1 MARKT
6 IMKRLFSIVC
16 ALSMLTFVAC
26 TDDNNGGDTGEIV
39 VPPTQQEN
47 LSQEIGASTT
57 EGSGVTFTTT
67 GAWTSTIKS
76 VRSGE
81 ADWVAITPDH
91 GDAAGTYT
99 IAITLTPNETGE
111 ERRAEIIITC
121 GETKIVITIVQSAT
135 DEPSQGGDEPSQDG
149 NVVQF
154 GSFPGPKIK
163 ALKQY
168 RLTADGELDELL
180 STRSFKYE
188 DSRGLL
194 TEVTQRWG
202 DGEYDYEKYT
212 FTYPTGTDTKLVM
225 KCDQWYVVDGINGAQ
240 SGYEYDGYENIM
252 TLNEKGYIVSF
263 YNVGDED
270 EVGTL
275 EYDEDQL
282 VRLNYGDCGHTE
294 YRWDTWTMVYQKY
307 DEMGDG
313 QYVREHTFTPSY
325 LYGNS
330 FWHSQ
335 VDPTVMCEEEVGV
348 LLPWAFGLAG
358 GHNQALYDSISR
370 DGGDITISFE
380 YEFDGGEQVV
390 MGNTVP
396 LISRVTTSYSLSDG
410 TSYRECYLFE
420 YYAE

>member
-1 MARKT
+1 
-6 IMKRLFSIVC
+6 MKRFFSIVC

-26 TDDNNGGDTGEIV
+26 SDDGNGGGDTGEIV

-67 GAWTSTIKS
+67 GAWTSAIKS

-81 ADWVAITPDH
+81 TDWISITPDH

-99 IAITLTPNETGE
+99 ISITLIPNETGE
-111 ERRAEIIITC
+111 ERCAEIIITC
-121 GETKIVITIVQSAT
+121 GDTKIVITIVQSAT
-135 DEPSQGGDEPSQDG
+135 DEPSQGGDEPSQGGDEPSQDG
-149 NVVQF
+149 NVVKF
-154 GSFPGPKIK
+154 SSFPGPKIK

-168 RLTADGELDELL
+168 RLTDDGELGELT

-212 FTYPTGTDTKLVM
+212 FTYPTGTDTKLAM
-225 KCDQWYVVDGINGAQ
+225 KCDGWYD
-240 SGYEYDGYENIM
+240 SGSNYEYDGYETIM

-275 EYDEDQL
+275 EYDEDIL
-282 VRLNYGDCGHTE
+282 VRLNYGDGGHTE
-294 YRWDTWTMVYQKY
+294 YRWENWTMVYEKY
-307 DEMGDG
+307 DEMDDG
-313 QYVREHTFTPSY
+313 QYVREHTFTPSS
-325 LYGNS
+325 LHSNP
-330 FWHSQ
+330 FWYSQ
-335 VDPTVMCEEEVGV
+335 VDPTVMCEEEVGF
-348 LLPWAFGLAG
+348 LEPWAFGLTG
-358 GHNQALYDSISR
+358 GHNQSLYESISSD
-370 DGGDITISFE
+370 DGSTTTISFE
-380 YEFDGGEQVV
+380 YEFEGEQIV

-396 LISRVTTSYSLSDG
+396 LISRVTTSYTFSDG
-410 TSYRECYLFE
+410 GSYRECYLFE